1 MKNKRDFGVF
11 IMLATHDGNDGYLL
25 SWKGFTEEEAD
36 QMCRFLAHPDND
48 DSDIVIIEISKQRF
62 MRGER

>member
-11 IMLATHDGNDGYLL
+11 VLLTTRAEDGVYLL

-36 QMCRFLAHPDND
+36 QMCRLLAHPDND
-48 DSDIVIIEISKQRF
+48 DSDIVITEISKQRF